1 MIVRAVKM
9 SRYLMTDKN
18 IGGAINLRNWVLV
31 LILLTLPLLDV
42 KIVVYFCL
50 FLLVLLQSKVK

>member
-1 MIVRAVKM
+1 
-9 SRYLMTDKN
+9 MTDKN